1 LDQNVWK
8 EMHPDL
14 AIEPEISACSTR
26 FWIPIGA
33 VLFIVALT
41 VSALVVPQLRL
52 LHFLQA
58 LIYIAVVIL
67 ARRNSMWGFGAGVT
81 IAVIW
86 NSLQLFVN
94 HLVQAG
100 IVAFWHFL
108 STGQVQRL
116 DTMMVALGCI
126 AHFILIFACL
136 TASVGDRATDK
147 NWWKFAGGGAIAVAY
162 FALIVAVA
170 LPR

>member
-1 LDQNVWK
+1 ML
-8 EMHPDL
+8 PDL
-14 AIEPEISACSTR
+14 AIEPEISASSTR

-33 VLFIVALT
+33 ALFIVALT

-58 LIYIAVVIL
+58 LIYVAVVIL

-86 NSLQLFVN
+86 NSLQLFVT

-100 IVAFWHFL
+100 AVALWHFL
-108 STGQVQRL
+108 SAGQVRRV
-116 DTMMVALGCI
+116 DTMMVTLGCI
-126 AHFILIFACL
+126 GHFILIFACL
-136 TASVGDRATDK
+136 AASVEDQGTDRK
-147 NWWKFAGGGAIAVAY
+147 WWKFAGGGAIAVAY
-162 FALIVAVA
+162 FVLIVAVA

>member
-1 LDQNVWK
+1 
-8 EMHPDL
+8 MHSDL
-14 AIEPEISACSTR
+14 AIESQISASSTR
-26 FWIPIGA
+26 LWIPIGA
-33 VLFIVALT
+33 TLFIVALT

-67 ARRNSMWGFGAGVT
+67 ALRNNMWGFGAGVT

-100 IVAFWHFL
+100 AVAIWHFL
-108 STGQVQRL
+108 STGQVRRL
-116 DTMMVALGCI
+116 DTMMVTLGCI
-126 AHFILIFACL
+126 GHFILIFACL
-136 TASVGDRATDK
+136 AASVEDRATDRK
-147 NWWKFAGGGAIAVAY
+147 WWKFAGGGAIAAAY